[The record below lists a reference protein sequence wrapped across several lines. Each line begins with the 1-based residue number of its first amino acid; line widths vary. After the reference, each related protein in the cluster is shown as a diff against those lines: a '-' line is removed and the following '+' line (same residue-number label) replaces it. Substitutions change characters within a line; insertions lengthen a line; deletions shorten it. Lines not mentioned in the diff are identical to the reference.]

1 MTLAAGDRL
10 GVYEITGR
18 LGAGALGEVYR
29 ARDERLNR
37 DVAVK
42 TLPPEFAAD
51 ALRMKRFRLEAEAA
65 GRLNHPNVLAI
76 YDVGVHDSV
85 PFLVSEFLDGSTL
98 GELQRE
104 EGRIPA
110 RKAAGYI
117 QQAANGLAAAHAR
130 GIIHRDIKP
139 DNLFLTR
146 DGVVKVLDFGLA
158 KSQVEEGAQP
168 GVTEQTRPPATIPG
182 GIAGTAAYMAPEQ
195 IRHLPVDGRA
205 DIFSLGCVLYELL
218 SGRRPFAGTVP
229 VDVMHAILHDEP
241 PEIAGLDPG
250 LAGILR
256 RCLDKNP
263 DERFQ
268 SARDLAFALGAVA
281 QAQPSAPLSTQQII
295 VERVGRPNPLPAL
308 ALAAVAI
315 IAAGLAGYQIGTWS
329 HPLPSYQFRRLT
341 FRRGRIGAARFTP
354 ANSVLY
360 SAAWEDEPPAIFS
373 VGLDNPESHPAG
385 IEDAALLAV
394 SRKNEMAVILKPH
407 FSPGS
412 PLPQGML
419 ATVTQGSAPKPL
431 LDRVEFADWSPDGK
445 DLAVIRD
452 TGDGAEL
459 QYPLGTVLA
468 QTPGYFSGVRV
479 SPDGKR
485 VALFE
490 HAAGNDTA
498 GEVVVVDRN
507 GRKKTLSERF
517 TDAAGLAWSA
527 RGNEIWFT
535 AARTGT
541 RHDLWAV
548 SLDSRERM
556 VLRESA
562 SLVLED
568 VSRNG
573 EALLEGLDFRQRIL
587 FHSPGATRDRDLTWL
602 DFGLA
607 SDISRDGNRIAFS
620 ETGEGAGEMQ
630 LAFIRP
636 TDGGPAEKLGEG
648 LLPMMSPDGDWA
660 AAVDQVRRGIVIYPI
675 GAGQPRR
682 IPLDG
687 FEVERVG
694 FLAGKKKL
702 WLLASRG
709 EPGRQMFVM
718 DADAGAEPVP
728 VTPKGSAFAGLG
740 ATPDGRYVLARVNGV
755 IAGYP
760 ARARGEEL
768 KIDGVAPDE
777 RLVAWGTDQRFV
789 LVSKPDE
796 LPAHVYRLDRLTGHR
811 ILVARIDPPDRAGL
825 SPEIR
830 MVMTP
835 DGQYYAYTIEQELGE
850 LRLAEGLR

>member
-18 LGAGALGEVYR
+18 LGAGAMGEVYR

-37 DVAVK
+37 DVALK
-42 TLPPEFAAD
+42 ILPREFAAG
-51 ALRMKRFRLEAEAA
+51 ALRMERFRLEAEAA
-65 GRLNHPNVLAI
+65 GRLNHPNILAI
-76 YDVGVHDSV
+76 YDFGVHDGV
-85 PFLVSEFLDGSTL
+85 PFLVSELLDGSTL
-98 GELQRE
+98 GELLRE

-130 GIIHRDIKP
+130 GIVHRGIKP

-146 DGVVKVLDFGLA
+146 DGVVKVLGFELP
-158 KSQVEEGAQP
+158 SSQP
-168 GVTEQTRPPATIPG
+168 GESSRPD
-182 GIAGTAAYMAPEQ
+182 IAGAAAYMAPEL
-195 IRHLPVDGRA
+195 IRHQPVDGRA

-218 SGRRPFAGTVP
+218 SGRLPFTGAVP
-229 VDVMHAILHDEP
+229 VGVMRAILHDEP
-241 PEIAGLDPG
+241 PGIAGLAPG
-250 LAGILR
+250 LAEILN

-268 SARDLAFALGAVA
+268 SARDLAFALSAVA
-281 QAQPSAPLSTQQII
+281 QAQPATGVLTQQVI
-295 VERVGRPNPLPAL
+295 VERVGHPSRLPAL
-308 ALAAVAI
+308 ALAALAI
-315 IAAGLAGYQIGTWS
+315 MAALFAGYQIGTWT
-329 HPLPSYQFRRLT
+329 HPLPQYQFRRLT
-341 FRRGRIGAARFTP
+341 FRRGRIQAARFTP
-354 ANSVLY
+354 DHGVLY

-373 VGLDNPESHPAG
+373 VAVENPESHPAG

-394 SRKNEMAVILKPH
+394 SRTKEMAVMLKPH
-407 FSPGS
+407 LSPGS
-412 PLPQGML
+412 SLPQGTL
-419 ATVTQGSAPKPL
+419 ATVTQGFAPKQL
-431 LDRVEFADWSPDGK
+431 MDRVEFADWSPDGK

-459 QYPLGTVLA
+459 QYPLGAVLA
-468 QTPGYFSGVRV
+468 QTPGYFSDVRV

-485 VALFE
+485 VAMFE
-490 HAAGNDTA
+490 HPGGNDTA
-498 GEVVVVDRN
+498 GQVVVVDRN

-527 RGNEIWFT
+527 RGDEVWFT
-535 AARTGT
+535 AGRTGT

-568 VSRNG
+568 ISRNG
-573 EALLEGLDFRQRIL
+573 EALLEGIDFRQRIL

-607 SDISRDGNRIAFS
+607 SSISADGSRIAFS
-620 ETGEGAGEMQ
+620 ETGEGAGETQ

-648 LLPMMSPDGDWA
+648 LLPVMSRDGDWA
-660 AAVDQVRRGIVIYPI
+660 VAVDQVRRDIVMYPI
-675 GAGQPRR
+675 GPGQPRR
-682 IPLDG
+682 IVLDG
-687 FEVERVG
+687 FELERVG
-694 FLAGKKKL
+694 FLGDGKKL
-702 WLLASRG
+702 WLLGNHG
-709 EPGRQMFVM
+709 EPGRRMFVM
-718 DADAGAEPVP
+718 DANAGAEPEP
-728 VTPKGSAFAGLG
+728 VTPAGSVYAGVG
-740 ATPDGRYVLARVNGV
+740 ATPDGRYVLAMVNGV

-760 ARARGEEL
+760 VSTRGSEL
-768 KIDGVAPDE
+768 KIEGIEPDD
-777 RLVAWGTDQRFV
+777 RLVAWGKEERSV
-789 LVSKPDE
+789 LVYKRGE
-796 LPAHVYRLDRLTGHR
+796 LPAHVYRLDRLTGR
-811 ILVARIDPPDRAGL
+811 RELVARIDPPDRAGL
-825 SPEIR
+825 GQGISI
-830 MVMTP
+830 VMTP